1 VHGIKPLLMRRD
13 EFTLDSGMDAVRS
26 LHARKVG
33 FDAIFACND
42 LLAMGAIRATLDL
55 GRSVPADVS
64 VVGYDD
70 MPLGASFLPPLSS
83 VRQDW
88 QEGGMLLARKV
99 LALIDGERASSES
112 LPVSLIV
119 RST

>member
-1 VHGIKPLLMRRD
+1 C
-13 EFTLDSGMDAVRS
+13 
-26 LHARKVG
+26 
-33 FDAIFACND
+33 AIFACKC
-42 LLAMGAIRATLDL
+42 LLAMGAIRAPLIL
-55 GRSVPADVS
+55 GRSVHAYVS

-70 MPLGASFLPPLSS
+70 MPLSAIFLPPLSS

-99 LALIDGERASSES
+99 LAWIDGEPAGSES

-119 RST
+119 RAT

>member
-1 VHGIKPLLMRRD
+1 
-13 EFTLDSGMDAVRS
+13 
-26 LHARKVG
+26 
-33 FDAIFACND
+33 
-42 LLAMGAIRATLDL
+42 
-55 GRSVPADVS
+55 

-99 LALIDGERASSES
+99 LALIDGEAAKSEC